1 MDLKTK
7 ILMKITDN
15 KSLAIFAALVVVAVV
30 ASWL

>member
-7 ILMKITDN
+7 ILTTIKDN
-15 KSLAIFAALVVVAVV
+15 KNLAIFAALVVAAVI